1 MKIYL
6 MHQTHTD
13 IGYTDRQEKIT
24 KYHIDYLKQAI
35 VISEK
40 IANGEKDIW
49 KSFVWNNESFW
60 IIDTFLKHESE
71 EWVNRLKLA
80 IQRKHIEVTG
90 NYLNLTELVDYD
102 ALKTKM
108 KKVEDFALFTGVKIN
123 SAISMDINGWGWGYS
138 DLLYESGVTRFFT
151 SIHNHHGFV
160 PFLKKQTAFYWETPN
175 KNKVLV
181 WNGDVY
187 NQGNVSKLVPN
198 VVADFTKGL
207 FNTKAIIDDERL
219 TYAKKWFDDY
229 IKSLEKEDYSY
240 DFLPI
245 LTKGLLVDNA
255 PPNPHIMEAITRF
268 NELFGEQIN
277 IELIGINEFF
287 DKLEKMD
294 LDLKTY
300 SGDWTDWWSDG
311 FMSTPRAV
319 SLYKEAQRNYKKILS
334 LKNNGFNFDQE
345 LLTSLEENMIMFAE
359 HTWGY
364 FTSVSEPWNKMTV
377 KLESRNCMFAEL
389 ANKYA
394 DQLLDDYKEKTG
406 EMMKSAGRPMRYKI
420 KNPYNYELK
429 KLVKIYINWWEDF
442 IVDEGYKL
450 YDLES
455 NQELDY
461 QEILVDQKSRK
472 EVRTYITLA
481 PYEEKVLEIRKH
493 KTTKREMSIDPLFTR
508 DERYDFKSPY
518 LNNEIYASQFKIESP
533 YFLIEFEKDL
543 GITKLLDKTTNES
556 LLRCDSEN
564 SLFTPVYEVSEVQY
578 DYLFAP
584 QAMSEIRKD
593 IGRNR
598 KLFSSIIQS
607 GKLVNSKVIANGPI
621 FSRVQLKYLLKGTI
635 YSVVEITLYK
645 EEPIIDFSYILGK
658 DTVWEPESM
667 YLSIP
672 LTVGEK
678 EELWINKNGTNI
690 RPRIDQLPQ
699 TLTKFYTMNNGYS
712 LVTKNKSLNL
722 VSMDAP
728 LLYMGS
734 LKPGEIKLHGDKT
747 LNNTDDQYIWL
758 MNNYWETNFSTSLGG
773 FYQFDFSMNI
783 NYKTNNESEAME
795 ELKKLSSTFLVYQ
808 VKDYDK
814 V

>member
-40 IANGEKDIW
+40 IDLGLKPEWEN
-49 KSFVWNNESFW
+49 FVWNNESFW
-60 IIDTFLKHESE
+60 IIDTFISNVSE
-71 EWVNRLKLA
+71 DWIERLKQA
-80 IQRKHIEVTG
+80 IKRKHIEVTG

-108 KKVEDFALFTGVKIN
+108 KKVEAFSEFTGEKIN
-123 SAISMDINGWGWGYS
+123 TAISMDINGWGWGYS
-138 DLLYESGVTRFFT
+138 DLFYDSGIKRFFT

-175 KNKVLV
+175 NKKILV

-198 VVADFTKGL
+198 VIADFQDGI

-219 TYAKKWFDDY
+219 TYTKKWFDDY
-229 IKSLEKEDYSY
+229 IKSLEKEDYNY

-255 PPNPHIMEAITRF
+255 PPNPHIMEAIKRF
-268 NELFGEQIN
+268 NELFGDEIS
-277 IELIGINEFF
+277 IELTGINEFF
-287 DKLEKMD
+287 DKLENMD
-294 LDLKTY
+294 LKLETY
-300 SGDWTDWWSDG
+300 KGDWTDWWSDG

-319 SLYKEAQRNYKKILS
+319 SLYKEAQRNYHKILS
-334 LKNNGFNFDQE
+334 LKTNGFNFNDD
-345 LLTSLEENMIMFAE
+345 LLNKLEENLIMFAE

-377 KLESRNCMFAEL
+377 KLESRNEMFASL
-389 ANKYA
+389 ANKYS

-420 KNPYNYELK
+420 KNPYNYKLK

-450 YDLES
+450 YDLSTNE
-455 NQELDY
+455 ELSF

-472 EVRTYITLA
+472 EVRTYITLS
-481 PYEEKVLEIRKH
+481 PFEEKVLEIRKYQEYQ
-493 KTTKREMSIDPLFTR
+493 REMSIDPLFTR

-518 LNNEIYASQFKIESP
+518 LDNEIYASQFKIESP
-533 YFLIEFEKDL
+533 YFLIEFEKDK
-543 GITKLLDKTTNES
+543 GVTKLLDKKTNES
-556 LLRCDSEN
+556 LLREDLVN
-564 SLFTPVYEVSEVQY
+564 NLFTPIYEVSEVQY

-598 KLFSSIIQS
+598 KLFSSISES
-607 GKLVNSKVIANGPI
+607 GRLVNSKVIANGPL

-635 YSVVEITLYK
+635 YSVIEITLYK

-667 YLSIP
+667 YLSLP
-672 LTVGEK
+672 LTVNNNET
-678 EELWINKNGTNI
+678 LWINKNGTSI

-699 TLTKFYTMNNGYS
+699 TLTKFYTMKNGYS
-712 LVTKNKSLNL
+712 LVSNNKSLNV

-728 LLYMGS
+728 LLYLGT
-734 LKPGEIKLHGDKT
+734 LKPEEIKLHGDSSLK
-747 LNNTDDQYIWL
+747 NTDNQYIWL

-773 FYQFDFSMNI
+773 FYQFDFTMNI
-783 NYKTNNESEAME
+783 NHKSQKESDAME
-795 ELKKLSSTFLVYQ
+795 ELNKLSSDFLVYQ
-808 VKDYDK
+808 VKDND
-814 V
+814 